1 MQVGGRMGD
10 KSVHGGRMGDGMG
23 EASAHGPFAF
33 TSLAGGRRFECLD
46 ILILPCVGYLKV
58 KHP

>member
-1 MQVGGRMGD
+1 MGD

-46 ILILPCVGYLKV
+46 ILILPCVGYSKV